1 MVAFGYK
8 ADFLRGKVGELLFK
22 GSLVEVG
29 TFVRP
34 TEQVA
39 NFYLSLLI
47 DEDIIRPH
55 ITYLTVDFGKVT
67 GTAAKTIEQIPKF
80 LFLEVLA
87 HLDTIFDLLFE
98 DIRVI
103 LVEDLYSFK
112 GYLYRSDIPAKAL
125 AFVLM
130 SVG

>member
-1 MVAFGYK
+1 MVAFGYQ

-34 TEQVA
+34 TEQVT

-67 GTAAKTIEQIPKF
+67 GTAAETIEQIPKF

-87 HLDTIFDLLFE
+87 HLDTVLDLLFE

-103 LVEDLYSFK
+103 LVEDLYSFI
-112 GYLYRSDIPAKAL
+112 GYLY
-125 AFVLM
+125 
-130 SVG
+130 